1 MASSQSFRLAS
12 EKACNV
18 MIPCL
23 LKTNMLYIQF
33 IPVMSLHIYNFK
45 NSYLTIKVK
54 FEKNQKNQKRGKRER
69 KRQQKNEKKN

>member
-1 MASSQSFRLAS
+1 
-12 EKACNV
+12 
-18 MIPCL
+18 
-23 LKTNMLYIQF
+23 MLYIQF

-54 FEKNQKNQKRGKRER
+54 FEKNQKNQKRGKREG